1 MGTRRST
8 SSQASEPGATLF
20 DLPDGPTIGPS
31 GQAPARAS
39 RLVTQDKGEG
49 STTSATSGP
58 CSPPSSATIDL
69 TSSLASRFRARTDS
83 RGSTLF
89 ALTWKERDTPA
100 GHSIPALRASALR
113 TGASDSSSSEAAWVT
128 PVSRDHKDVGT
139 ERNRGVADVVP
150 RQADLC
156 GWPTTTTRDCS
167 ENARSAYMIK
177 GHAGTS
183 RVDAGRQSAWPN
195 PDPATGGAESAAR
208 KKEWG
213 RMASGGGDR
222 QAAALEATMKCSA
235 PWATPAANTYGE
247 NVENEL
253 QRREKGKERLG
264 NGNGY
269 GMTIALQAGL
279 TIPRSGA
286 SRFGIVRTGLSATT
300 LAVPDGARLNPAHSR
315 WLMGLPTAWDD
326 CAGMATPL
334 FPRWQ
339 QSSSEPSSR

>member
-8 SSQASEPGATLF
+8 SSQALEPGATLF
-20 DLPDGPTIGPS
+20 DLPDGPTTGPS
-31 GQAPARAS
+31 GRAPALAS
-39 RLVTQDKGEG
+39 HSVTQARDEG
-49 STTSATSGP
+49 STTSATSGL
-58 CSPPSSATIDL
+58 CSPPSSATIAL
-69 TSSLASRFRARTDS
+69 TSSLASRYRARVDS

-113 TGASDSSSSEAAWVT
+113 TGGSDSSSSEAAWVT

-156 GWPTTTTRDCS
+156 GWPTTTVRDSS
-167 ENARSAYMIK
+167 ENARSEYMVK

-183 RVDAGRQSAWPN
+183 LVDAGRFSAWPT
-195 PDPATGGAESAAR
+195 PDPVTGGPESAAR
-208 KKEWG
+208 KKELG
-213 RMASGGGDR
+213 RMASGGGDL
-222 QAAALEATMKCSA
+222 QAAALEA
-235 PWATPAANTYGE
+235 
-247 NVENEL
+247 L
-253 QRREKGKERLG
+253 Q
-264 NGNGY
+264 
-269 GMTIALQAGL
+269 TGL
-279 TIPRSGA
+279 TIPRSGT

>member
-1 MGTRRST
+1 MGTRKST
-8 SSQASEPGATLF
+8 SSQVSELGPTLF
-20 DLPDGPTIGPS
+20 GSLDGPTTDPS
-31 GQAPARAS
+31 GRARARAS
-39 RLVTQDKGEG
+39 RSVTQEKEEA
-49 STTSATSGP
+49 STTSATSGL

-113 TGASDSSSSEAAWVT
+113 TGGSDSSSSEAAWVT

-177 GHAGTS
+177 GHAGAS
-183 RVDAGRQSAWPN
+183 LVDAGRFSA
-195 PDPATGGAESAAR
+195 
-208 KKEWG
+208 
-213 RMASGGGDR
+213 
-222 QAAALEATMKCSA
+222 
-235 PWATPAANTYGE
+235 WATPAASTFGE

-253 QRREKGKERLG
+253 KRRRKGKERLG

-269 GMTIALQAGL
+269 GQTIALQAGL
-279 TIPRSGA
+279 TVPRGISGD
-286 SRFGIVRTGLSATT
+286 RFGIIRTGLSATT
-300 LAVPDGARLNPAHSR
+300 LAVPAGARLNPAHSR
-315 WLMGLPTAWDD
+315 WLMGLPTEWDD

-334 FPRWQ
+334 FPKWP
-339 QSSSEPSSR
+339 QSSSGPSSR

>member
-1 MGTRRST
+1 MGTRKST
-8 SSQASEPGATLF
+8 SSQASEPGPTLF
-20 DLPDGPTIGPS
+20 GSLDGPTTDPS
-31 GQAPARAS
+31 GRARARAS
-39 RLVTQDKGEG
+39 RSVTQAKEEA
-49 STTSATSGP
+49 STTSATSGL

-69 TSSLASRFRARTDS
+69 TSSLANRFRARTGS

-113 TGASDSSSSEAAWVT
+113 TGGSDSSSLEAAWVT

-156 GWPTTTTRDCS
+156 GW
-167 ENARSAYMIK
+167 
-177 GHAGTS
+177 
-183 RVDAGRQSAWPN
+183 
-195 PDPATGGAESAAR
+195 
-208 KKEWG
+208 
-213 RMASGGGDR
+213 
-222 QAAALEATMKCSA
+222 
-235 PWATPAANTYGE
+235 ATPAASTFGE

-253 QRREKGKERLG
+253 KRRRKGKERLG

-269 GMTIALQAGL
+269 GQTIALQAGL
-279 TIPRSGA
+279 TVPRGISGD
-286 SRFGIVRTGLSATT
+286 RFGIIRTGLSATT

-334 FPRWQ
+334 FPKWP

>member
-1 MGTRRST
+1 MGTRKST

-20 DLPDGPTIGPS
+20 GSLDGPTTAQS
-31 GQAPARAS
+31 GRARARANRS
-39 RLVTQDKGEG
+39 ATQDKGEG
-49 STTSATSGP
+49 STTSATSGL

-69 TSSLASRFRARTDS
+69 TSSLASRFRARTGS

-113 TGASDSSSSEAAWVT
+113 TGGSDFSSSEAAWVT

-156 GWPTTTTRDCS
+156 GWPTTTRRDCS

-183 RVDAGRQSAWPN
+183 LVDAGRHCA
-195 PDPATGGAESAAR
+195 
-208 KKEWG
+208 
-213 RMASGGGDR
+213 
-222 QAAALEATMKCSA
+222 
-235 PWATPAANTYGE
+235 WATPAANTYGE

-253 QRREKGKERLG
+253 KRRRRGKERLG

-269 GMTIALQAGL
+269 GQTIALQAGL
-279 TIPRSGA
+279 TIPRSGS
-286 SRFGIVRTGLSATT
+286 SRYGIVRTGLSATT

-315 WLMGLPTAWDD
+315 WLMGLPTVWDD

-334 FPRWQ
+334 FPKWP
-339 QSSSEPSSR
+339 QSSSGPSSR